1 MWLGPYK
8 ALNFKSY
15 YRQSNT
21 RLLQKIK
28 VQNQTYSLNK
38 YRTPHDHVFYAPN
51 NWKLSILKGNM
62 RCLYFLSGPYF
73 FSFSIPNKS
82 LKIRVHKQLSSLT
95 LYSLV
100 ALPDT
105 RLVISLLNNLIS
117 TFSNLFF
124 LKLKFKGKGYYLYK
138 NSRNTITPQFG
149 YAHRIYKYNYIAAV
163 KFLSKTKIFFFG
175 MSKAD
180 LYNLTSSVK
189 SMRPINVFTGR
200 GVRFAKAVVYKKTGK
215 VSSYR

>member
-1 MWLGPYK
+1 MWLGPYSTP
-8 ALNFKSY
+8 NFKSY
-15 YRQSNT
+15 YRQSNL

-28 VQNQTYSLNK
+28 LQNRSYSLNK

-51 NWKLSILKGNM
+51 NWQLSILKGNV
-62 RCLYFLSGPYF
+62 RYLYLLSGHYF
-73 FSFSIPNKS
+73 FSFTVPNPLLQIK
-82 LKIRVHKQLSSLT
+82 VHKQLSSLT
-95 LYSLV
+95 LYSLI

-105 RLVISLLNNLIS
+105 RLVVTLLNSLIS
-117 TFSNLFF
+117 VFSNLFF

-149 YAHRIYKYNYIAAV
+149 YAHRIYKYNYVTAV

-175 MSKAD
+175 SSKQD
-180 LYNLTSSVK
+180 LFNLTASVK

-200 GVRFAKAVVYKKTGK
+200 GVRFAKAIIYKKTGK